1 MEVIR
6 SIIAVLGG
14 IGLLS
19 IVVEVLEFTLVNA
32 VAGAPLTD
40 LPGYFAVRNQP
51 VILTAKLGYNSVGA
65 VLGGYLTA
73 RVAGRQEMRHGWVAA
88 IVQTAALIC
97 GFTGRRICA
106 EFTPTWM
113 RIALVLVTGP
123 AMLLGASIR
132 ARAARSE
139 QRETGVSRRTGRL

>member
-1 MEVIR
+1 MDVIR

-19 IVVEVLEFTLVNA
+19 IVVEVLEFTLVSA
-32 VAGAPLTD
+32 VAGGPPAD

-51 VILTAKLGYNSVGA
+51 AILTAKLGYNSVGA

-73 RVAGRQEMRHGWVAA
+73 RVAGRQEMSHGWIAA
-88 IVQTAALIC
+88 IVQTAALIF
-97 GFTGRRICA
+97 GFTVGEFA
-106 EFTPTWM
+106 GFTPIWM
-113 RIALVLVTGP
+113 RIALVLITGP

-132 ARAARSE
+132 ARAARS
-139 QRETGVSRRTGRL
+139 TS